1 VTKNT
6 RERLG
11 SNVRWLASVQLVML
25 AVRILPNAYLAR
37 KLGVEGI
44 GQYVLGLF
52 WLELIS
58 DLHGLSQEDIIPRD
72 LAQEPERTSR
82 YVAATLLVVG
92 IVTPLILA
100 GVWIAAA
107 EYHGRLGFSFVPVFL
122 ASLLRSP
129 SRNLLAFYAANEDLK
144 PFSVWQSAE
153 RIGVAAATVGAV
165 AAGGGVDAVMWSLPV
180 VYAILGIPVFVGVVR
195 RFGLARATGAELRGL
210 LRSGVEFTGLKFV
223 SILYGR
229 VDLFLVEA
237 LLDLHAAGIYGGA
250 RQVLLFFK
258 NLPLLI
264 VKGLY
269 PILSRKMVDGAA
281 AISPVLVRFEKMM
294 VLYALPICVGCSLLA
309 APVIRLYLGPG
320 FEGTAS
326 ILAPF
331 IWTVLLASLRRPVT
345 TYLTAVHKQNRA
357 TLLLLVAVLVN
368 VALTCLL
375 APRFGVWGAVW
386 AVIVHEAL
394 ACVLM
399 WFELRRDRVP
409 LPLAPVFRG
418 PALAALAM
426 GVLVWLT
433 RGAPLAVPV
442 AVGVAAYTAALFF
455 LGGLDRDERVW
466 VLKTVGARAGKW

>member
-1 VTKNT
+1 VTKGT
-6 RERLG
+6 RDRLG
-11 SNVRWLASVQLVML
+11 SNVRWLSLVQIVML

-37 KLGVEGI
+37 KLGVEGV

-72 LAQEPERTSR
+72 VAQKPDRTAR
-82 YVAATLLVVG
+82 YVTASLLVVAL
-92 IVTPLILA
+92 VTPIILL
-100 GVWIAAA
+100 GVWIASA
-107 EYHGRLGFSFVPVFL
+107 EYHGRLGFSFIPVFL
-122 ASLLRSP
+122 ASLIRSP

-144 PFSVWQSAE
+144 PFSVWQAAE
-153 RIGVAAATVGAV
+153 RIGVAVATVAAV
-165 AAGGGVDAVMWSLPV
+165 AAGGGVNTIMWSLPV
-180 VYAILGIPVFVGVVR
+180 VYALLGLPVFIGGLR
-195 RFGLARATGAELRGL
+195 RFKLARSTREDVRTL

-269 PILSRKMVDGAA
+269 PILSRKMADGAA

-294 VLYALPICVGCSLLA
+294 VLYALPICVGCSLIA
-309 APVIRLYLGPG
+309 TPVIRLYLGPG
-320 FEGTAS
+320 FEETAA
-326 ILAPF
+326 ILVPF

-357 TLLLLVAVLVN
+357 TVLLLIAVIVN
-368 VALTCLL
+368 VILTWIL
-375 APRFGVWGAVW
+375 APRYGVWGAVW
-386 AVIVHEAL
+386 AVLVHEAL

-399 WFELRRDRVP
+399 WFELRRDRIS
-409 LPLAPVFRG
+409 LPLLPIFRG
-418 PALAALAM
+418 PVVASLVM
-426 GVLVWLT
+426 GLLVWLV
-433 RGAPLAVPV
+433 RGAPIVVPV
-442 AVGVAAYTAALFF
+442 LVGALAYGVALFY
-455 LGGLDRDERVW
+455 LGGLDRDERAW
-466 VLKTVGARAGKW
+466 VLRTVGVRR